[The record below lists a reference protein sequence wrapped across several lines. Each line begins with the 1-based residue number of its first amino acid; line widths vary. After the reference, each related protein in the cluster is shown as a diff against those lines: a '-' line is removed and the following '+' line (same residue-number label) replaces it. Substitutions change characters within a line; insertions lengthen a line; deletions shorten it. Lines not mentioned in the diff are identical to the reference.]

1 MKQLKTLT
9 SIVVACV
16 IAPLFAACGHSIKS
30 SSAFEEAQRLFNDG
44 NYAASLGRYQEIM
57 EEDPPSADRALF
69 EMGMIYANPQNK
81 QRDYQEAS
89 SQFQKIVSD
98 YTGSGYRQNS
108 EMMLFY
114 LNNIAAKDDII
125 SAQQARM
132 EALQKEVRAKQSD
145 VASLQKK
152 IEALQQQVLGLAMQ
166 TGSVDRVLVYKKD
179 RRMMLLSKGDVIKT
193 YRIALGGNPV
203 GPKEKEGDKKT
214 PEGTYMID
222 SRNRDSQYHLS
233 LHISYPN
240 EQDRKRAKEQGVSPG
255 GDITIHG
262 IKSGYSW
269 VGASHAGADWTRG
282 CIAVTDEEIE
292 EIDKMVQNGT
302 VIEILP

>member
-1 MKQLKTLT
+1 MKQLKTIT
-9 SIVVACV
+9 SILIVSAF
-16 IAPLFAACGHSIKS
+16 ATLFAACGHSIGS
-30 SSAFEEAQRLFNDG
+30 SSAFHEAQRLFNDG
-44 NYAASLGRYQEIM
+44 NYADSLRKYQEIV
-57 EEDPPSADRALF
+57 EGDPPSADRALF
-69 EMGMIYANPQNK
+69 EMGMIYANPQNE
-81 QRDYQEAS
+81 QRDYHEAS
-89 SQFQKIVSD
+89 SQFQKIVSG

-125 SAQQARM
+125 GAQQARM
-132 EALQKEVRAKQSD
+132 DALQKEVKAKESD
-145 VASLQKK
+145 VASLEKK
-152 IEALQQQVLGLAMQ
+152 IEALQQQVLGLVIQ
-166 TGSVDRVLVYKKD
+166 TGSADRILVYKKD

-203 GPKEKEGDKKT
+203 GPKEREGDKKT
-214 PEGTYMID
+214 PEGTYVID
-222 SRNRDSQYHLS
+222 SKNRDSQYHLS

-240 EQDRKRAKEQGVSPG
+240 EQDRKRAKDLGVSPG

-302 VIEILP
+302 VVEILP